1 MSRATELLQ
10 QAAETSRKESFV
22 LEYQSGITDADALGV
37 ALSKWA
43 EWTGDTIAEVFFSAL
58 EDANYHTERALFI
71 DLWNDH
77 NGSNLT

>member
-1 MSRATELLQ
+1 MTRATDLLQ
-10 QAAETSRKESFV
+10 QAAEFSRTDSFV
-22 LEYQSGITDADALGV
+22 KEYQSGITDADALGV
-37 ALSKWA
+37 AISKWS

-77 NGSNLT
+77 NGSEFS